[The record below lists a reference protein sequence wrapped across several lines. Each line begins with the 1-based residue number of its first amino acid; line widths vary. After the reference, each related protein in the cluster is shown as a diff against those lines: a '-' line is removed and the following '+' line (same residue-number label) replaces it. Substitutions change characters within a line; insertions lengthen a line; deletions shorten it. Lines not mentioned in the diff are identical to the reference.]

1 MSLLEHTLVVV
12 LVSPRDLI
20 PAMCV
25 AGVNF
30 QYRDPERGFN
40 RGKVKG
46 VLAKLVHLQD
56 PATTTALEVAAGG
69 KLYQVGTAAPSS
81 TMFNASSSP
90 CVLPCFCWQRCIAK
104 SRLKSST
111 VLPGCLHS
119 KGLIYNCTYILATR
133 PGVKAKGYMAWAAL
147 HAWALWQSDLLLASS
162 DCTRVM

>member
-1 MSLLEHTLVVV
+1 
-12 LVSPRDLI
+12 
-20 PAMCV
+20 
-25 AGVNF
+25 VNF
-30 QYRDPERGFN
+30 QYQDPERGFN

-46 VLAKLVHLQD
+46 VVAKLVHLQD

-81 TMFNASSSP
+81 TLFNASSSL
-90 CVLPCFCWQRCIAK
+90 CGLPCFFWQQSTAK

-111 VLPGCLHS
+111 AVLGCLHS
-119 KGLIYNCTYILATR
+119 QGMMHNCTYILAAR
-133 PGVKAKGYMAWAAL
+133 PVAKAKGYMAWAAL